1 MAGEPSQY
9 SAKLPE
15 CYKGRIRV
23 RARVDADAVVVGAGV
38 SGLCTA
44 ALLCGRGARPVV
56 LESSDRVGGRT
67 ASSEFR
73 GHVLDNGFH
82 IMPFYKASALYG
94 VLHRLGLEGR
104 LELAGV
110 TRIAFWSGGAFSK
123 YPRGI
128 SDILR
133 LGLVPPISRLR
144 LLRVLLP
151 MAFSSMDSAARHDRT
166 PLSAVTARLD
176 EGGRAFFDA
185 VCMLAFAD
193 VPERVALGEFIRTM
207 IRANPFRG
215 GTSEFAYPARGGY
228 DRICEVLAQYVRER
242 GGRIETGARVR
253 RVIVE
258 GGRARGAETSDGQ
271 EVRARCTVVSVPAY
285 DAVRDLFRPGDLS
298 AQVVAKAESLDSTTS
313 VVETHYC
320 TSEKIDERQVVFPIG
335 ADRAAKG
342 VFFVSNIAP
351 AVSPPGEHLIMA
363 GTPVSASD
371 AGDPSAVRRIN
382 DQMRAEISEM
392 YPDFESSLL
401 WERPM
406 AWRRV
411 ESVAKGPGMVWQ
423 DKAPHE
429 APGTRGL
436 FFVGD
441 STVGHGI
448 GTDSAAHSSVLCH
461 PKIEAFLRDRD
472 HAS

>member
-1 MAGEPSQY
+1 M
-9 SAKLPE
+9 
-15 CYKGRIRV
+15 
-23 RARVDADAVVVGAGV
+23 DNADAVVVGAGV

-44 ALLCGRGARPVV
+44 ALLCQEGARPVV
-56 LESSDRVGGRT
+56 LESSPRVGGRT
-67 ASSEFR
+67 TSSVYK

-94 VLHRLGLEGR
+94 VLRKLGIEGR
-104 LELAGV
+104 LELTRV
-110 TRIAFWSGGAFSK
+110 TRIEFWQDGSFWR
-123 YPRGI
+123 YPRGVA
-128 SDILR
+128 DLLR
-133 LGLVPPISRLR
+133 LGTMPPLSRLR

-151 MAFSSMDSAARHDRT
+151 MAFSSMDSAALQDRT
-166 PLSAVTARLD
+166 PLSDVMARLD
-176 EGGRAFFDA
+176 GGGRAFFEA

-193 VPERVALGEFIRTM
+193 VPERVALGEFVRTM

-215 GTSEFAYPARGGY
+215 GTSEFAYPLRGGY
-228 DRICEVLAQYVRER
+228 DRVCGVLAEYVRER
-242 GGRIETGARVR
+242 GGRIETGTRVK
-253 RVIVE
+253 RVLVA
-258 GGRARGAETSDGQ
+258 GGRARGALTDGGR
-271 EVRARCTVVSVPAY
+271 EVLGRCTVVSAPVY
-285 DAVRDLFRPGDLS
+285 DAARELFGPDDLDPGFMRR
-298 AQVVAKAESLDSTTS
+298 AEELDSTTS

-320 TSEKIDERQVVFPIG
+320 TSEPVDRRQVVFPMG
-335 ADRAAKG
+335 EGRTAKG

-351 AVSPPGEHLIMA
+351 SVSPTGEHLVMA
-363 GTPVSASD
+363 GTPVSAADASD
-371 AGDPSAVRRIN
+371 PAAVRRIN
-382 DQMRAEISEM
+382 DRMRSEISEM
-392 YPDFESSLL
+392 YPGFEKSLV

-411 ESVAKGPGMVWQ
+411 ESVAKGPGMVWR

-461 PKIEAFLRDRD
+461 PKITGFLRG
-472 HAS
+472 

>member
-1 MAGEPSQY
+1 MG
-9 SAKLPE
+9 
-15 CYKGRIRV
+15 GT
-23 RARVDADAVVVGAGV
+23 DAVIVGAGV

-44 ALLCGRGARPVV
+44 ALLCGQGARPVV
-56 LESSDRVGGRT
+56 LESSPRVGGRT

-94 VLHRLGLEGR
+94 VLRQLGLAGR

-110 TRIAFWSGGAFSK
+110 TRIAFWSGGSFSK
-123 YPRGI
+123 YPRGVA
-128 SDILR
+128 DLLR
-133 LGLVPPISRLR
+133 LDLLPPLSRLR

-151 MAFSSMDSAARHDRT
+151 MAFSSMDSAARLDRT
-166 PLSAVTARLD
+166 PLSSVTARMD
-176 EGGRAFFDA
+176 AGGRAFFEA

-193 VPERVALGEFIRTM
+193 EPERVALGEFVRTM

-228 DRICEVLAQYVRER
+228 DRICDVLAQYVRER
-242 GGRIETGARVR
+242 GGRIELGARAR
-253 RVIVE
+253 RVLVE
-258 GGRARGAETSDGQ
+258 GGRARGVETDGGQ
-271 EVRARCTVVSVPAY
+271 VRGRCTVVSVPAY
-285 DAVRDLFRPGDLS
+285 EAVRRLFRSGDLDPEFVS
-298 AQVVAKAESLDSTTS
+298 RVERLDSTTS

-320 TSEKIDERQVVFPIG
+320 TSRRVDERQVVFPVG
-335 ADRAAKG
+335 GDRAAKG

-351 AVSPPGEHLIMA
+351 AVSPPGEHLVMA
-363 GTPVSASD
+363 GTPVEPGDAAS
-371 AGDPSAVRRIN
+371 PRAVRRIN
-382 DQMRAEISEM
+382 ERMRSEISEM
-392 YPDFESSLL
+392 YPGFEKSLI

-406 AWRRV
+406 AWSRV
-411 ESVAKGPGMVWQ
+411 ESVSKGPGMVWQ

-429 APGTRGL
+429 APGTAGL

-461 PKIEAFLRDRD
+461 PKISAFLRGADP
-472 HAS
+472 